1 MTLIGIQVFAAIGF
15 TGYAWHKI
23 TNHFMES

>member
-1 MTLIGIQVFAAIGF
+1 MILIGIQVLVVIGF

-23 TNHFMES
+23 TNHFTES